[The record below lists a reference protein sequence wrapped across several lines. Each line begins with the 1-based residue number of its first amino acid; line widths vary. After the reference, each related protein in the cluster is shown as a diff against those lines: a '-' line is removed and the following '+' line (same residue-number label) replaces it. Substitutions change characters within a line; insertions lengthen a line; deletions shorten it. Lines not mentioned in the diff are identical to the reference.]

1 MLLQE
6 ITQRQRDAALI
17 VIAEARDM
25 RIESSGKTTLKAK
38 TLQKFWVGGVDT
50 SVSEAGKLYG
60 QPFYTTSLSDHD
72 YCKAKE
78 GARSPQ
84 VVSSMREA
92 FKVVEKLLATSCS
105 PGETAA
111 AVMVLR
117 LYELAHNNEL
127 PEATMPTR
135 QHGCGNRTPLELL
148 ARSYC
153 PHPVQEHTL
162 DAALMWLMHLGP
174 WAYAKSFLGGSKEVI
189 EEEVEKLRTVAE
201 GDSGEAAVAQKFL
214 MCSQGAKNDD
224 RPQELFCSCLQLMA
238 KTAARRCLHG
248 PIWVQK
254 DQPTIL
260 AAPGGGNPPRGRAR
274 RC

>member
-6 ITQRQRDAALI
+6 ITQKQRDAALI
-17 VIAEARDM
+17 VIAETRDM
-25 RIESSGKTTLKAK
+25 RIESSAKTTLLSK
-38 TLQKFWVGGVDT
+38 TVQKFWVGGVDT

-84 VVSSMREA
+84 VVGSMRNA
-92 FKVVEKLLATSCS
+92 FKIVEKLLETSCS

-127 PEATMPTR
+127 PEATMTTR
-135 QHGCGNRTPLELL
+135 QHGCENRTPLELL

-174 WAYAKSFLGGSKEVI
+174 WAYAKTFLGGSKEVI

-214 MCSQGAKNDD
+214 MCSQGAKNAPCAVD
-224 RPQELFCSCLQLMA
+224 EHSYCTVVCLAHL
-238 KTAARRCLHG
+238 ARRSG
-248 PIWVQK
+248 MIVS
-254 DQPTIL
+254 
-260 AAPGGGNPPRGRAR
+260 
-274 RC
+274 